1 MRRPAVVLALVL
13 PLASACATGRRA
25 GSSAPS
31 TPAPAALAI
40 GDHRGLA
47 HELLHAALWMQ
58 TSAEFEALSLA
69 TYRAATAALAPALAD
84 RSWTAAVEQ
93 AGDFADKP
101 PAVIVDIDETVLD
114 NSPFQGQLVIDD
126 AVYDEAAWK
135 SWVTQA
141 VSRPMAGAL
150 DFARAAAERKVAVFY
165 VTNRSAELESDTLRN
180 LLCAE
185 RAADGAC
192 SGFPVADRA
201 AILCR
206 GETPPDGGPA
216 WSGDKTDRRRYLAE
230 RYRILL
236 LVGDDLR
243 DFLYTPSSA
252 TAESRVAL
260 AREQADKWGSRWF
273 LLPNPAYGSWERA
286 LYGSGLDD
294 RGVLEAKR
302 ARVRGYRSGASPAGK

>member
-1 MRRPAVVLALVL
+1 
-13 PLASACATGRRA
+13 
-25 GSSAPS
+25 
-31 TPAPAALAI
+31 
-40 GDHRGLA
+40 
-47 HELLHAALWMQ
+47 
-58 TSAEFEALSLA
+58 
-69 TYRAATAALAPALAD
+69 
-84 RSWTAAVEQ
+84 
-93 AGDFADKP
+93 
-101 PAVIVDIDETVLD
+101 VLD

-126 AVYDEAAWK
+126 AVYSESAWK

-141 VSRPMAGAL
+141 AARAMAGAL
-150 DFARAAAERKVAVFY
+150 DFAREAAERKVAVFY

-216 WSGDKTDRRRYLAE
+216 WSSDKTERRRYLAE

-243 DFLYTPSSA
+243 DFLYTPPRASA
-252 TAESRVAL
+252 EARVAL
-260 AREQADKWGSRWF
+260 AREHADKWGSRWF

-286 LYGSGLDD
+286 LYGDGLDD
-294 RGVLEAKR
+294 EGALEAKR
-302 ARVRGYRSGASPAGK
+302 ARIRGFGSDASPEGK